1 MQYQRNF
8 SDMSQETSVENFEN
22 SDALFMRNQLDRLE
36 QKYAS
41 ARMTCKLYVNRIPV
55 FVLFFSKQI
64 FAGFGFWY
72 AIDIINVFITIKDP
86 LPRVAKC
93 QCSPRTPNRSNETQI
108 FWMPLSS
115 DCCIPLWNL
124 PPCFLFGRRGWG
136 LNSRCFSFRH
146 CVFVLWSYRLRAVNK
161 QELTHKESGETARA
175 TSVRGVWII
184 LIGQRTVRKWALA
197 NEKTAAK
204 LFP

>member
-86 LPRVAKC
+86 P
-93 QCSPRTPNRSNETQI
+93 
-108 FWMPLSS
+108 
-115 DCCIPLWNL
+115 
-124 PPCFLFGRRGWG
+124 PPCCEMSVFTPHAEQKQWDSDFLDAFIQR
-136 LNSRCFSFRH
+136 LLYSTLKPTAVLSF
-146 CVFVLWSYRLRAVNK
+146 WA
-161 QELTHKESGETARA
+161 AR
-175 TSVRGVWII
+175 VRT
-184 LIGQRTVRKWALA
+184 Q
-197 NEKTAAK
+197 
-204 LFP
+204 